1 MKKISVT
8 IAAGAVALALGG
20 CAGTLPTLN
29 IANSVNLNTIEGV
42 VSGYG
47 ILANQEVLV
56 MAQPLCKTGT
66 APSITNVCV
75 KRSQKLAIQS
85 FDAKANLAINA
96 AVAFVKANPTV
107 DPTQYIT
114 AATSALSSLQT
125 VLNAAKGS

>member
-56 MAQPLCKTGT
+56 MAPPPCQTGT

-75 KRSQKLAIQS
+75 KRPQKLAIQS

-96 AVAFVKANPTV
+96 AGAFVRV
-107 DPTQYIT
+107 
-114 AATSALSSLQT
+114 
-125 VLNAAKGS
+125 NA